1 MSDTQDTKIF
11 TISEL
16 AAQLNLSPSTIRFY
30 EEKGLISPGRTP
42 GNQRVYTRK
51 DRARLRLVLRGK
63 YFGATL
69 ENIAE
74 MIGHAD
80 GDMNEVS
87 QIEKSLEYID
97 SKFEELQKQ
106 KEELA
111 LFESDLKNLKDNL
124 SGRLTDLKKK

>member
-1 MSDTQDTKIF
+1 MTDIEKKQSF

-51 DRARLRLVLRGK
+51 DRARLRLILRGK

-69 ENIAE
+69 EEIAE

-80 GDMNEVS
+80 SDMNEIS
-87 QIEKSLEYID
+87 QIEKSLEYIEAR
-97 SKFEELQKQ
+97 FEDLRKK
-106 KEELA
+106 KEEMA
-111 LFESDLKNLKDNL
+111 LFESDLQNLKDNL
-124 SGRLTDLKKK
+124 SERLKELS